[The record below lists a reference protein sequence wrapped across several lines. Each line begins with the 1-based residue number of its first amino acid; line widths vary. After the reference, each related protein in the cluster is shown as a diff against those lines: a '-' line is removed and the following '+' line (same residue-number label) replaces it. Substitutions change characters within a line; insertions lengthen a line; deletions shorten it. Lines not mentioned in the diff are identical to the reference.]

1 MANNEK
7 KKVNNKKGNNSKK
20 EVNKKKVNSPKKEVV
35 NKKEEIKVTKVPE
48 VKKEE
53 KVMEKIREKKEAS
66 LSDGAKLV
74 LAELSERPHDA
85 EELMLDAFA
94 VAASGTS
101 RFSMKSSF
109 KTWLFAIGRNLAMKH
124 LRKNRIDAV
133 PLNEALY
140 RALEQLSPEYRQA
153 LYLIYFEDMD
163 NESAAKV
170 MGKNRKQF
178 YNLTSRGKA
187 ALKGILERM
196 GFEK

>member
-1 MANNEK
+1 
-7 KKVNNKKGNNSKK
+7 
-20 EVNKKKVNSPKKEVV
+20 
-35 NKKEEIKVTKVPE
+35 
-48 VKKEE
+48 
-53 KVMEKIREKKEAS
+53 ME
-66 LSDGAKLV
+66 
-74 LAELSERPHDA
+74 DA

-94 VAASGTS
+94 VAAYGPS

-109 KTWLFAIGRNLAMKH
+109 KTWLFAIGRNLAMKQ
-124 LRKNRIDAV
+124 LRKNRIDAL
-133 PLNEALY
+133 PLNEEVMTEAYQQELGFDIFKEERYAALY
-140 RALEQLSPEYRQA
+140 RALEQLSPDYRQA

-170 MGKNRKQF
+170 MGRSRKQF

>member
-1 MANNEK
+1 MAISDSDEKLYMRFLEKRDSDDLRVLLERYNESLTLFLY
-7 KKVNNKKGNNSKK
+7 GF
-20 EVNKKKVNSPKKEVV
+20 
-35 NKKEEIKVTKVPE
+35 
-48 VKKEE
+48 VKD
-53 KVMEKIREKKEAS
+53 ME
-66 LSDGAKLV
+66 
-74 LAELSERPHDA
+74 DA
-85 EELMLDAFA
+85 EDLMLDAFA

-101 RFSMKSSF
+101 RFGMKSSF
-109 KTWLFAIGRNLAMKH
+109 KTWLFAIGRNLAMKQ

-133 PLNEALY
+133 PLNEEVMTETYQHELGFDIFKEERYAALY
-140 RALEQLSPEYRQA
+140 RALEQLSPDYRQA

-170 MGKNRKQF
+170 MGRSRKQF